1 MAGKVDK
8 TINEN
13 QDINQEENKETNI
26 EVKENKEDFINVIAI
41 VNLKYDKEIYK
52 IGDEFKVRKADSKD
66 MLEKEYIELAG
77 E

>member
-13 QDINQEENKETNI
+13 SEINQEENKDTNS
-26 EVKENKEDFINVIAI
+26 EANRNKEDFINVIAL

-52 IGDEFKVRKADSKD
+52 IGDEFKVRKVDSKN

>member
-1 MAGKVDK
+1 MASKTDK
-8 TINEN
+8 LVNEN
-13 QDINQEENKETNI
+13 LEVNQEEKEKN
-26 EVKENKEDFINVIAI
+26 EDFINVRAL

-52 IGDEFKVRKADSKD
+52 IDDEFKVRKADSKN

>member
-13 QDINQEENKETNI
+13 QDINQEDNKETNI
-26 EVKENKEDFINVIAI
+26 EVKENKEDFINVIAL
-41 VNLKYDKEIYK
+41 VNLKYDKGIYK

>member
-1 MAGKVDK
+1 MAGKADK

-13 QDINQEENKETNI
+13 QEINQEENKDTNS
-26 EVKENKEDFINVIAI
+26 EANRNKEDFINVIAL

-52 IGDEFKVRKADSKD
+52 IGDEFKVRKVDSKN